1 MVIIITG
8 DGKGKT
14 TSSIG
19 QAVRA
24 IGQGK
29 RVAMFQFIKSHTYPS
44 GEDEILPKVFG
55 KKFVYKKG
63 GRGFVGILDDKL
75 PRSVHKKAAEQ
86 TLEWGRKAIK
96 SKKYD
101 LVILDE
107 IWVALYLK
115 LITKKEVKELIKSIP
130 ENMDVILTGRHASEE
145 FIKRADL
152 VTECRE
158 IKHPYTKGAKAKKGV
173 EY

>member
-1 MVIIITG
+1 MLIIITG
-8 DGKGKT
+8 NGKGKT
-14 TSSIG
+14 TSAIG
-19 QAVRA
+19 QGIRA
-24 IGQGK
+24 LGQGK
-29 RVAMFQFIKSHTYPS
+29 RVAMFQFIKSKVYPS

-55 KKFVYKKG
+55 KKFIYKKG
-63 GRGFVGILDDKL
+63 GRGFVGILGDKL
-75 PRSVHKKAAEQ
+75 PRKVHKEAAEK
-86 TLEWGRKAIK
+86 TLKWGTKAIG

-115 LITKKEVKELIKSIP
+115 LITKSNIRNLIKRIP
-130 ENMDVILTGRHASEE
+130 ENMDIILTGRHAPEE
-145 FIKRADL
+145 FIKKANL

-158 IKHPYTKGAKAKKGV
+158 IKHPYSKGAKAKKGV

>member
-1 MVIIITG
+1 MIIVITG

-14 TSSIG
+14 TSAIG
-19 QAVRA
+19 QAIRA

-29 RVAMFQFIKSHTYPS
+29 RVAMFQFIKSKVYPS
-44 GEDEILPKVFG
+44 GEDEVLPKIFG

-63 GRGFVGILDDKL
+63 GRGFVGILGDKL
-75 PRSVHKKAAEQ
+75 PRSVHKEAAEQ
-86 TLEWGRKAIK
+86 TLGWGMEVVQ

-101 LVILDE
+101 LIILDE

-115 LITKKEVKELIKSIP
+115 LITKSSIRNLIRSIP
-130 ENMDVILTGRHASEE
+130 GNMDVILTGRHAPEE

-158 IKHPYTKGAKAKKGV
+158 VKHPYQKGAKAKKGV
-173 EY
+173 EF